1 MTIRS
6 CRKSS
11 AISRGLSLTLR
22 SEKLYT
28 KKIYFSGGD
37 FHELQELFS
46 EIPGVVE
53 VTAGFISAKN
63 VCSYANPEPREL
75 ENISGVEV
83 KFNPKKID
91 LSILMDILFG
101 VLNPYSENNLGVYYA
116 SGEDE
121 PQVEL
126 HLNFIAN
133 RGKQPLATNACITVN
148 DTTLNPKFA
157 RKCYAAAGRL
167 KNFVAAPE
175 SDQNFLKKNPEAKTD
190 IDFKKLKATLRF

>member
-1 MTIRS
+1 M
-6 CRKSS
+6 
-11 AISRGLSLTLR
+11 
-22 SEKLYT
+22 YT

-46 EIPGVVE
+46 DIPGVVE
-53 VTAGFISAKN
+53 ATAGFISAKN
-63 VCSYANPEPREL
+63 VCSYANPEPRGV

-83 KFNPKKID
+83 TFNPKKID
-91 LSILMDILFG
+91 LSMLMDILFG

-116 SGEDE
+116 SAEDE

-126 HLNFIAN
+126 HMNFIAN
-133 RGKQPLATNACITVN
+133 RGKQPLATNACITIN
-148 DTTLNPKFA
+148 DPNSNPKFA

-167 KNFVAAPE
+167 EKFSAAPE
-175 SDQNFLKKNPEAKTD
+175 SEQHFLRKNPDAKTD